1 MGGLDGRI
9 ELNEYLRN
17 SRRENRNTCIKIT
30 MKYIYCIIGG
40 LLLCV
45 HSMYAQVV
53 PNKTKTE
60 IVMTVDE
67 LQYLLEQIGRAELTN
82 LRDKEL
88 DSMLS
93 AVKYK
98 QKEMPYTSAVTE
110 ESKFAT
116 KSPTIV
122 VGTASNTAVAR
133 TATNT
138 AIARTATNTAI
149 ARNTAIPRTASTTTS
164 RVMPRTTV
172 APMAVSQTGSSTTA
186 IAQQVAQLSKSVDQL
201 RKQQQLLLAA
211 LAANTGVG
219 IATKNARATTVTPT
233 TASQTPIV
241 VQNVTA
247 TGVPMQ
253 ISAERR
259 SELEQLLAAYGHKK
273 AVLYFANNKSEPLTY
288 DPTTIDEMVTMLKT
302 HPELSILLE
311 GYASEVGS
319 VAYNNVLSMQ
329 RAVNVAQILKAKGI
343 SSERILTAFKGIDP
357 QVTPAEARRVELRV
371 VIHSY

>member
-1 MGGLDGRI
+1 
-9 ELNEYLRN
+9 
-17 SRRENRNTCIKIT
+17 
-30 MKYIYCIIGG
+30 MKYIYYIIGG

-45 HSMYAQVV
+45 HSMYAQVA

-82 LRDKEL
+82 LRDEEL

-329 RAVNVAQILKAKGI
+329 RAVNVAQILKDKGI

>member
-1 MGGLDGRI
+1 
-9 ELNEYLRN
+9 
-17 SRRENRNTCIKIT
+17 

-45 HSMYAQVV
+45 HSMYAQVA

-219 IATKNARATTVTPT
+219 IATKNARTTTVTPT

-329 RAVNVAQILKAKGI
+329 RAVNVAQILKDKGI

>member
-1 MGGLDGRI
+1 
-9 ELNEYLRN
+9 
-17 SRRENRNTCIKIT
+17 
-30 MKYIYCIIGG
+30 MKYIYYIIGG

-98 QKEMPYTSAVTE
+98 QKEMPYTSAVAE

-116 KSPTIV
+116 KSPTV
-122 VGTASNTAVAR
+122 AVGTASNTAVAR

-138 AIARTATNTAI
+138 AAMRTATNTAI

-233 TASQTPIV
+233 TASKTPIV

>member
-1 MGGLDGRI
+1 
-9 ELNEYLRN
+9 
-17 SRRENRNTCIKIT
+17 
-30 MKYIYCIIGG
+30 
-40 LLLCV
+40 
-45 HSMYAQVV
+45 
-53 PNKTKTE
+53 
-60 IVMTVDE
+60 
-67 LQYLLEQIGRAELTN
+67 
-82 LRDKEL
+82 
-88 DSMLS
+88 
-93 AVKYK
+93 
-98 QKEMPYTSAVTE
+98 
-110 ESKFAT
+110 
-116 KSPTIV
+116 
-122 VGTASNTAVAR
+122 
-133 TATNT
+133 
-138 AIARTATNTAI
+138 
-149 ARNTAIPRTASTTTS
+149 
-164 RVMPRTTV
+164 MPRTIV

-329 RAVNVAQILKAKGI
+329 RAVNVAQILKTKGI

>member
-1 MGGLDGRI
+1 
-9 ELNEYLRN
+9 
-17 SRRENRNTCIKIT
+17 

-45 HSMYAQVV
+45 HSMYAQVA

-98 QKEMPYTSAVTE
+98 QKEMPYTSAVAE

-116 KSPTIV
+116 KSPTV
-122 VGTASNTAVAR
+122 AVGTASNTAVAR

-138 AIARTATNTAI
+138 AAMRTATNTAI
-149 ARNTAIPRTASTTTS
+149 ARNTAIPRTASTTTAS
-164 RVMPRTTV
+164 RIMPRTIV

-233 TASQTPIV
+233 TASKTPIV

>member
-1 MGGLDGRI
+1 
-9 ELNEYLRN
+9 
-17 SRRENRNTCIKIT
+17 
-30 MKYIYCIIGG
+30 MKYIYYIIGG

-98 QKEMPYTSAVTE
+98 QKEMPYTSAVAE

-116 KSPTIV
+116 KSPTV
-122 VGTASNTAVAR
+122 AVGTASNTAVAR

-138 AIARTATNTAI
+138 AAMRTATNTAI

-273 AVLYFANNKSEPLTY
+273 AILYFANNKSEPLTY
-288 DPTTIDEMVTMLKT
+288 DPTTIDKMVTMLKT

-329 RAVNVAQILKAKGI
+329 RAVNVAQILKDKGI

>member
-1 MGGLDGRI
+1 
-9 ELNEYLRN
+9 
-17 SRRENRNTCIKIT
+17 
-30 MKYIYCIIGG
+30 
-40 LLLCV
+40 
-45 HSMYAQVV
+45 
-53 PNKTKTE
+53 
-60 IVMTVDE
+60 
-67 LQYLLEQIGRAELTN
+67 
-82 LRDKEL
+82 
-88 DSMLS
+88 MLS

-98 QKEMPYTSAVTE
+98 QKEMPYTSAVAE

-116 KSPTIV
+116 KSPTV
-122 VGTASNTAVAR
+122 AVGTASNTAVAR

-164 RVMPRTTV
+164 RVMPHTTV
-172 APMAVSQTGSSTTA
+172 TPMAVSQTGSSTTA

-211 LAANTGVG
+211 LGANTGVG
-219 IATKNARATTVTPT
+219 IATKNARVATVTPT
-233 TASQTPIV
+233 TASQTPIA

-247 TGVPMQ
+247 IGVPKQ

-311 GYASEVGS
+311 GYASEGGS

-329 RAVNVAQILKAKGI
+329 RAVNVAQILKTKGI

>member
-1 MGGLDGRI
+1 
-9 ELNEYLRN
+9 
-17 SRRENRNTCIKIT
+17 
-30 MKYIYCIIGG
+30 MKYIYYIIGG

-45 HSMYAQVV
+45 HSMYAQVA

-98 QKEMPYTSAVTE
+98 QKEMPYTSAVAE

-116 KSPTIV
+116 KSPTV
-122 VGTASNTAVAR
+122 AVGTATNTAVAR

-138 AIARTATNTAI
+138 AAMRTATNTAI

-164 RVMPRTTV
+164 RVMPRTIV

-343 SSERILTAFKGIDP
+343 SSEHILTAFKGIDP

>member
-1 MGGLDGRI
+1 
-9 ELNEYLRN
+9 
-17 SRRENRNTCIKIT
+17 
-30 MKYIYCIIGG
+30 MKYIYYIIGG

-45 HSMYAQVV
+45 HSMYAQVA

-98 QKEMPYTSAVTE
+98 QKEMPYTSAVAE

-116 KSPTIV
+116 KSPTV
-122 VGTASNTAVAR
+122 TVGTASNTAVAR

-138 AIARTATNTAI
+138 AAMRTTTNTAI

-164 RVMPRTTV
+164 RVMPRTIV

-219 IATKNARATTVTPT
+219 IAPKNARATTVTPT
-233 TASQTPIV
+233 TASKTPIV

-343 SSERILTAFKGIDP
+343 SSEHILTAFKGIDP

>member
-1 MGGLDGRI
+1 
-9 ELNEYLRN
+9 
-17 SRRENRNTCIKIT
+17 

-67 LQYLLEQIGRAELTN
+67 LKYLLEQIGRAELTN

-329 RAVNVAQILKAKGI
+329 RAVNVAQILKDKGI

>member
-1 MGGLDGRI
+1 
-9 ELNEYLRN
+9 
-17 SRRENRNTCIKIT
+17 

-288 DPTTIDEMVTMLKT
+288 DSITIDEMVTMLKT

>member
-1 MGGLDGRI
+1 
-9 ELNEYLRN
+9 
-17 SRRENRNTCIKIT
+17 

-45 HSMYAQVV
+45 HSMYAQVA

-98 QKEMPYTSAVTE
+98 QKEMPYTSAVAE

-116 KSPTIV
+116 KSPTV
-122 VGTASNTAVAR
+122 TVGTASNTAVAR

-138 AIARTATNTAI
+138 AAMRTTTNTAI

-164 RVMPRTTV
+164 RVMPRTIV
-172 APMAVSQTGSSTTA
+172 APMAVSQTGSSTTT

-233 TASQTPIV
+233 TASKTPIV

>member
-1 MGGLDGRI
+1 
-9 ELNEYLRN
+9 
-17 SRRENRNTCIKIT
+17 
-30 MKYIYCIIGG
+30 MKYIYYIIGG

-45 HSMYAQVV
+45 HSMYAQVA

-98 QKEMPYTSAVTE
+98 QKEMPYTSAVAE

-116 KSPTIV
+116 KSSTV
-122 VGTASNTAVAR
+122 AVGTATNTAVAR

-233 TASQTPIV
+233 TASKTPIV

-288 DPTTIDEMVTMLKT
+288 DPTTIDEMATMLKT

-343 SSERILTAFKGIDP
+343 SSEHILTAFKGIDP

>member
-1 MGGLDGRI
+1 
-9 ELNEYLRN
+9 
-17 SRRENRNTCIKIT
+17 
-30 MKYIYCIIGG
+30 MKYIYYIIGG

-45 HSMYAQVV
+45 HSMYAQVA

-98 QKEMPYTSAVTE
+98 QKEMPYTSAVAE

-116 KSPTIV
+116 KSPTV
-122 VGTASNTAVAR
+122 TVGTASNTAVAR

-138 AIARTATNTAI
+138 AAMRTTTNTAI

-164 RVMPRTTV
+164 RVMPRTIV

-233 TASQTPIV
+233 TASKTPIV

-343 SSERILTAFKGIDP
+343 SSEHILTAFKGIDP

>member
-1 MGGLDGRI
+1 
-9 ELNEYLRN
+9 
-17 SRRENRNTCIKIT
+17 
-30 MKYIYCIIGG
+30 MKYIYHIIGV

-45 HSMYAQVV
+45 PTMRAQVA
-53 PNKTKTE
+53 PTPTKTE

-98 QKEMPYTSAVTE
+98 QKEMPYTSAVAE

-116 KSPTIV
+116 KSPTV
-122 VGTASNTAVAR
+122 AVGTASNTAVAR

-138 AIARTATNTAI
+138 AAMRTATNTAI

-172 APMAVSQTGSSTTA
+172 ATMAVSQTGSSTTA

-233 TASQTPIV
+233 TASKTPIV

-343 SSERILTAFKGIDP
+343 SSEHILTAFKGIDP

>member
-1 MGGLDGRI
+1 
-9 ELNEYLRN
+9 
-17 SRRENRNTCIKIT
+17 
-30 MKYIYCIIGG
+30 MKYIYYIIGG

-45 HSMYAQVV
+45 HSMYAQVA

-98 QKEMPYTSAVTE
+98 QKEMPYTSAVAE

-164 RVMPRTTV
+164 RVMPHTTV
-172 APMAVSQTGSSTTA
+172 VPMAVSQTGSSTTA

>member
-1 MGGLDGRI
+1 
-9 ELNEYLRN
+9 
-17 SRRENRNTCIKIT
+17 
-30 MKYIYCIIGG
+30 MKYIYYIIGG

-45 HSMYAQVV
+45 HSMYAQVA

-98 QKEMPYTSAVTE
+98 QKEMPYTSAVAE

-116 KSPTIV
+116 KSPTV
-122 VGTASNTAVAR
+122 AVGTASNTAVAR

-138 AIARTATNTAI
+138 AAMRTATNTAI

-247 TGVPMQ
+247 TRVPMQ

-273 AVLYFANNKSEPLTY
+273 AILYFANNKSEPLTY
-288 DPTTIDEMVTMLKT
+288 DPTTIDKMVTMLKT

-343 SSERILTAFKGIDP
+343 SSEHILTAFKGIDP

>member
-1 MGGLDGRI
+1 
-9 ELNEYLRN
+9 
-17 SRRENRNTCIKIT
+17 

-45 HSMYAQVV
+45 HSMYAQVA

-98 QKEMPYTSAVTE
+98 QKEMPYTSAVAE

-116 KSPTIV
+116 KSPTV
-122 VGTASNTAVAR
+122 AVGTASNTAVAR

-138 AIARTATNTAI
+138 AAMRTATNTAI

-164 RVMPRTTV
+164 RVMPRTIV

-273 AVLYFANNKSEPLTY
+273 AVLYFANNKSVPLSY
-288 DPTTIDEMVTMLKT
+288 DPITIDEMVTMLKT

>member
-1 MGGLDGRI
+1 
-9 ELNEYLRN
+9 
-17 SRRENRNTCIKIT
+17 
-30 MKYIYCIIGG
+30 MKYIYYIIGG

-45 HSMYAQVV
+45 HSMYAQVA

>member
-1 MGGLDGRI
+1 
-9 ELNEYLRN
+9 
-17 SRRENRNTCIKIT
+17 
-30 MKYIYCIIGG
+30 MKYIYYIIGG

-45 HSMYAQVV
+45 HSMYAQVA

-98 QKEMPYTSAVTE
+98 QKEMPYTSAVAE

-164 RVMPRTTV
+164 RVMPHTTV

-247 TGVPMQ
+247 TGVPKQ

-273 AVLYFANNKSEPLTY
+273 AVLYFANNKSVPLSY
-288 DPTTIDEMVTMLKT
+288 DPITIDEMVTMLKT

>member
-1 MGGLDGRI
+1 
-9 ELNEYLRN
+9 
-17 SRRENRNTCIKIT
+17 

-45 HSMYAQVV
+45 HSMYAQVA

-98 QKEMPYTSAVTE
+98 QKEMPYTSAVAE

-164 RVMPRTTV
+164 RVMPHTAV
-172 APMAVSQTGSSTTA
+172 VPMAVSQTGSSTTA

-219 IATKNARATTVTPT
+219 IATKNARATVTPT

-302 HPELSILLE
+302 HLELSILLE

>member
-1 MGGLDGRI
+1 
-9 ELNEYLRN
+9 
-17 SRRENRNTCIKIT
+17 
-30 MKYIYCIIGG
+30 MKYIYYIIGG

-45 HSMYAQVV
+45 HSMYAQVA

-98 QKEMPYTSAVTE
+98 QKEMPYTSAVAE

-116 KSPTIV
+116 KSPTV
-122 VGTASNTAVAR
+122 AVGTASNTAVAR

-138 AIARTATNTAI
+138 AAMRTATNTAI

-164 RVMPRTTV
+164 RVMPRTIV

-233 TASQTPIV
+233 TASKTPIV

>member
-1 MGGLDGRI
+1 
-9 ELNEYLRN
+9 
-17 SRRENRNTCIKIT
+17 
-30 MKYIYCIIGG
+30 MKYIYYIIGG

-45 HSMYAQVV
+45 HSMYAQVA

-98 QKEMPYTSAVTE
+98 QKEMPYTSAVAE

-116 KSPTIV
+116 KSPTV
-122 VGTASNTAVAR
+122 AVGTASNTAVAR

-138 AIARTATNTAI
+138 AAMRTATNTAI

-164 RVMPRTTV
+164 RVMPPTTV

-343 SSERILTAFKGIDP
+343 SSEHILTAFKGIDP

>member
-1 MGGLDGRI
+1 
-9 ELNEYLRN
+9 
-17 SRRENRNTCIKIT
+17 
-30 MKYIYCIIGG
+30 MKYIYYIIGG

-98 QKEMPYTSAVTE
+98 QKEMPYTSAVSE

-116 KSPTIV
+116 KSSTV
-122 VGTASNTAVAR
+122 AVGTASNTAVAR

-219 IATKNARATTVTPT
+219 IATKNARVATVTPT

>member
-1 MGGLDGRI
+1 
-9 ELNEYLRN
+9 
-17 SRRENRNTCIKIT
+17 

-45 HSMYAQVV
+45 YSMYAQVV

-219 IATKNARATTVTPT
+219 IATKNARTTTVTPT

-329 RAVNVAQILKAKGI
+329 RAVNVAQILKDKGI

>member
-1 MGGLDGRI
+1 
-9 ELNEYLRN
+9 
-17 SRRENRNTCIKIT
+17 

-45 HSMYAQVV
+45 HSMYAQVA

-98 QKEMPYTSAVTE
+98 QKEMPYTSAVAE

-116 KSPTIV
+116 KSPTV
-122 VGTASNTAVAR
+122 AVGTVTNTAVAR

-138 AIARTATNTAI
+138 AAMRTATNTAI

-164 RVMPRTTV
+164 RVMPHTIV

-233 TASQTPIV
+233 TASKTPIV

-343 SSERILTAFKGIDP
+343 SSEHILTAFKGIDP

>member
-1 MGGLDGRI
+1 
-9 ELNEYLRN
+9 
-17 SRRENRNTCIKIT
+17 
-30 MKYIYCIIGG
+30 MKYIYYIIGG

-45 HSMYAQVV
+45 HSMYAQVA

-98 QKEMPYTSAVTE
+98 QKEMPYTSAVAE

-116 KSPTIV
+116 KSPTV
-122 VGTASNTAVAR
+122 AVGTASNTAVAR

-138 AIARTATNTAI
+138 TAMRTATNTAI

-233 TASQTPIV
+233 TASKTPIV

>member
-1 MGGLDGRI
+1 
-9 ELNEYLRN
+9 
-17 SRRENRNTCIKIT
+17 
-30 MKYIYCIIGG
+30 MKYIYYIIGG

-329 RAVNVAQILKAKGI
+329 RAVNVAQILKDKGI

>member
-1 MGGLDGRI
+1 
-9 ELNEYLRN
+9 
-17 SRRENRNTCIKIT
+17 

-45 HSMYAQVV
+45 HSMYAQVA

-98 QKEMPYTSAVTE
+98 QKEMPYTSAVAE

-122 VGTASNTAVAR
+122 VGTASNTAVVR

-138 AIARTATNTAI
+138 AAMRTATNTAI

-247 TGVPMQ
+247 TGIPMQ

-288 DPTTIDEMVTMLKT
+288 DSITIDEMVTMLKT

>member
-1 MGGLDGRI
+1 
-9 ELNEYLRN
+9 
-17 SRRENRNTCIKIT
+17 
-30 MKYIYCIIGG
+30 MKYIYYIIGG

-98 QKEMPYTSAVTE
+98 QKEMPYTSAVAE

-116 KSPTIV
+116 KSPTV
-122 VGTASNTAVAR
+122 AVGTVTNTAVAR

-138 AIARTATNTAI
+138 AAMRTATNTAI

-233 TASQTPIV
+233 TASKTPIV

>member
-1 MGGLDGRI
+1 
-9 ELNEYLRN
+9 
-17 SRRENRNTCIKIT
+17 
-30 MKYIYCIIGG
+30 MKYIYYIIGG

-45 HSMYAQVV
+45 HSMYAQVA

-98 QKEMPYTSAVTE
+98 QKEMPYTSAVAE

-164 RVMPRTTV
+164 RVMPHTTV
-172 APMAVSQTGSSTTA
+172 TPMAVSQTGSSTTA

-273 AVLYFANNKSEPLTY
+273 AVLYFANNKSVPLSY
-288 DPTTIDEMVTMLKT
+288 DPITIDEMVTMLKT

-357 QVTPAEARRVELRV
+357 QVTPAEARRVELRI

>member
-1 MGGLDGRI
+1 
-9 ELNEYLRN
+9 
-17 SRRENRNTCIKIT
+17 

-45 HSMYAQVV
+45 HSMYAQVA

-172 APMAVSQTGSSTTA
+172 APMAISQTGSSTTA

-233 TASQTPIV
+233 TASKTPIV

-329 RAVNVAQILKAKGI
+329 RAVNVAQILKDKGI

>member
-1 MGGLDGRI
+1 
-9 ELNEYLRN
+9 
-17 SRRENRNTCIKIT
+17 

-45 HSMYAQVV
+45 HSMYAQVA

-98 QKEMPYTSAVTE
+98 QKEMPYTSAVAE

-164 RVMPRTTV
+164 RVMPHTAV
-172 APMAVSQTGSSTTA
+172 VPMAVSQTGSSTTA

-253 ISAERR
+253 ISAERQ

-302 HPELSILLE
+302 HLELSILLE

>member
-1 MGGLDGRI
+1 
-9 ELNEYLRN
+9 
-17 SRRENRNTCIKIT
+17 
-30 MKYIYCIIGG
+30 MKYIYQIIGG

-45 HSMYAQVV
+45 QTINAQIA
-53 PNKTKTE
+53 PTPKKTE

-67 LQYLLEQIGRAELTN
+67 LRYLLEQIGKAELTT
-82 LRDKEL
+82 LRDKQL

-93 AVKYK
+93 AVNYK
-98 QKEMPYTSAVTE
+98 TE
-110 ESKFAT
+110 QM
-116 KSPTIV
+116 SPTSV
-122 VGTASNTAVAR
+122 VINEYRLVKAAAVSPTVVVRTASSTIISRTASNTAIARTASPTVVR

-138 AIARTATNTAI
+138 AIAQRSVVPAAVAQTQNTA
-149 ARNTAIPRTASTTTS
+149 
-164 RVMPRTTV
+164 
-172 APMAVSQTGSSTTA
+172 A
-186 IAQQVAQLSKSVDQL
+186 IAQQLAQLSGTVEQL
-201 RKQQQLLLAA
+201 RKQQELLLAA

-233 TASQTPIV
+233 TASKTPIV

-343 SSERILTAFKGIDP
+343 SSEHILTAFKGIDP

>member
-1 MGGLDGRI
+1 
-9 ELNEYLRN
+9 
-17 SRRENRNTCIKIT
+17 
-30 MKYIYCIIGG
+30 
-40 LLLCV
+40 
-45 HSMYAQVV
+45 MYAQVV

-93 AVKYK
+93 AGKYK

-302 HPELSILLE
+302 HPELSTLLE

-329 RAVNVAQILKAKGI
+329 RAVNVAQILKDKGI

>member
-1 MGGLDGRI
+1 
-9 ELNEYLRN
+9 
-17 SRRENRNTCIKIT
+17 
-30 MKYIYCIIGG
+30 MKYIYYIIGG

-45 HSMYAQVV
+45 HSMYAQVA

-247 TGVPMQ
+247 TGVPIQ

-329 RAVNVAQILKAKGI
+329 RAVNVAQILKTKGI